1 MKRRSLFG
9 LMVSL
14 GILGVGLLPVQVQ
27 TLPTPTK

>member
-1 MKRRSLFG
+1 MKNTSIFG

-14 GILGVGLLPVQVQ
+14 GILGVGSLLVQVQ